1 MKYLIGDFSK
11 ITRLPIKTL
20 RYYHEIGLLEPSD
33 IDPFSGYRYYDENC
47 LNKAR
52 TIAQLKEY
60 NFSLLEIKMVIA
72 QSGHDIDLIAAMRT
86 KLNEI
91 EQMISEYDEIR
102 RRINRF
108 IALQM
113 RPLPN
118 ESQIVEKVVEDMTIA
133 SIRFKGRYEQ
143 IGDKILLL
151 YKKFGMQVIGKPF
164 SMYYDEQPLEEG
176 ADIEVCLPVTTQPEL
191 DKESIKRLAGGRVLS
206 ITHQGAYQDLSR
218 AYQKLID
225 HINQHELEIIGPVRE
240 IYHLG
245 KGLILEGEAENYLT
259 EIQIAQVFFCK
270 FFQIIPLVS

>member
-1 MKYLIGDFSK
+1 MRYLIGDFSK

-72 QSGHDIDLIAAMRT
+72 QSGHDIDLIAAMKT

-191 DKESIKRLAGGRVLS
+191 DKETIKRLAGGRVLS

-225 HINQHELEIIGPVRE
+225 HINQHELAIVGPVRE

-259 EIQIAQVFFCK
+259 EIQFFIK
-270 FFQIIPLVS
+270 